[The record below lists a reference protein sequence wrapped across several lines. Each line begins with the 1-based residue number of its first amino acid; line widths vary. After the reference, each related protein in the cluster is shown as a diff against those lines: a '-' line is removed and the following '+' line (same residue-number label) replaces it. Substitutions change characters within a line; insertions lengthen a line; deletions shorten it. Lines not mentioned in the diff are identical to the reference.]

1 VTAATGLA
9 GLGCGLGLALV
20 VHGWPQGRRIPL
32 EDRVAPYVAAVAS
45 GVRTETA
52 PWTRRLVGRVDR
64 FLGGQQSVRRRLE
77 RAGSVQT
84 VEQVRLEQL
93 IWAACAFGAAMLV
106 VGLRAR
112 AGGVPLVPALV
123 LCCCAAVAGG
133 AARDVALTRAAERR
147 EARLVA
153 EFPAIAELLA
163 LAVSAGEG
171 ALGAVVRVA
180 RTCTGEFAVELDRV
194 LGETRTGGGFA
205 ESLDAMARRL
215 DIGSVSRFVA
225 GVVTALERGTP
236 LADVLRA
243 QAADARDA
251 DRRRLMDAAGKRE
264 IAMLVPVVFLVL
276 PVTVVFALFPGLYGL
291 DLAA

>member
-1 VTAATGLA
+1 MTAATGLV
-9 GLGCGLGLALV
+9 GLGCGVGLALMV
-20 VHGWPQGRRIPL
+20 RGWPQGRRVAL
-32 EDRVAPYVAAVAS
+32 EERVAPYVAAVTSDRRAS
-45 GVRTETA
+45 TR
-52 PWTRRLVGRVDR
+52 WTRRLARHLDR
-64 FLGGQQSVRRRLE
+64 TLGGQQSVRRRLE

-93 IWAACAFGAAMLV
+93 IWAAGAFGVAVLV
-106 VGLRAR
+106 IGLRAGG
-112 AGGVPLVPALV
+112 GGVALIPALV
-123 LCCCAAVAGG
+123 LCCCAGIAGG
-133 AARDVALTRAAERR
+133 AARDVALTRSAERR

-153 EFPAIAELLA
+153 EFPAVAELLA

-171 ALGAVVRVA
+171 ALGAVVRVS
-180 RTCTGEFAVELDRV
+180 RTCSGEFAAELDRV
-194 LGETRTGGGFA
+194 LGETRTGAGFA
-205 ESLDAMARRL
+205 DSLDAMARRL
-215 DIGSVSRFVA
+215 DVGSVSRFVS
-225 GVVTALERGTP
+225 GIVTALERGTP

-251 DRRRLMDAAGKRE
+251 DRRRLMDSAGRRE